1 MGIVVDNRKQNEN
14 EEDIYHPAIAGLYAL
29 GIGTGQG

>member
-1 MGIVVDNRKQNEN
+1 MGIVVDNRKQN